1 MLLDLSFLVFTISC
15 LWILTKGISNY
26 QIPTRNFLVSIGLW
40 IALLTIASVSGFLY
54 DFSVFPPYRMLMVLL
69 VPMVVLL
76 RYTLSSKFD
85 RVVNQMPA
93 SWIVKMQG
101 FRVVVEL
108 FLWWAFL
115 EEVIPEQM
123 TFEGRNFDILA
134 GLTAPLVAY
143 GWLRAGKEKPAW
155 VLVWN
160 FVGLLLLFNI
170 LIIAVLS
177 MPTPMRY
184 FLNDPPNTVVAT
196 FPWVLLPGILVAL
209 AFGLHLIS
217 IRQML
222 TMMKTRTQPKHG

>member
-1 MLLDLSFLVFTISC
+1 MLLDLSFLVFTIVC
-15 LWILTKGISNY
+15 LWILTKGISNH
-26 QIPTRNFLVSIGLW
+26 QIPIKNFLVSIGLW
-40 IALLTIASVSGFLY
+40 IALLTVASVSGLLY

-85 RVVNQMPA
+85 LVINNMPA

-101 FRVVVEL
+101 FRVIVEL

-115 EEVIPEQM
+115 EGVIPEQM

-143 GWLRAGKEKPAW
+143 GWLKAGKEKPGLVLAW
-155 VLVWN
+155 N
-160 FVGLLLLFNI
+160 IIGLLLLFNI
-170 LIIAVLS
+170 LIVAVLS

-184 FLNDPPNTVVAT
+184 FMNDPPNTVVAT

-222 TMMKTRTQPKHG
+222 TMMKTRT